1 MIELQKHLATCTA
14 TGKEIEIK
22 QWRVFLDG
30 NLVGYLPHVLDSEL
44 MPITGFPLDRLDEL
58 VAECQVRRRELEGGE
73 SIVKSPPEYQTRFL
87 KVYDLLKEKI
97 EAEEETEVDE
107 DE

>member
-1 MIELQKHLATCTA
+1 MLTLEKHMATCTV
-14 TGKEIEIK
+14 TGNEIEIK

-30 NLVGYLPHVLDSEL
+30 SLVGYLPHAADSEL
-44 MPITGFPLDRLDEL
+44 MPIVGFPLERLEEL
-58 VAECQVRRRELEGGE
+58 VAECQVRRREIEGGE

-87 KVYDLLKEKI
+87 KVYDILKDQIESEK
-97 EAEEETEVDE
+97 EEEEE